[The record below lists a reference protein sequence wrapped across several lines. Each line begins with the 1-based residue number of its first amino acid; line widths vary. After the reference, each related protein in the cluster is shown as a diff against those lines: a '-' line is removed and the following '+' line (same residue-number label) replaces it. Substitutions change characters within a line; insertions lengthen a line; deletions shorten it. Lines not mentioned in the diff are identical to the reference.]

1 MVKANK
7 GKTFQFGESF
17 DQLNKIVEQL
27 ESGSADLDKA
37 LVLYE
42 EGLKIVQDCKKH
54 LTQVENKV
62 KIIRES
68 YDLGATTE
76 EDSDTAE

>member
-1 MVKANK
+1 MVKTTK
-7 GKTFQFGESF
+7 GKPFQFGESF
-17 DQLNKIVEQL
+17 EQLNKIVEQL

-54 LTQVENKV
+54 LTEVENKV
-62 KIIRES
+62 KVIRES
-68 YDLGATTE
+68 YAIDSESDE
-76 EDSDTAE
+76 EDEASE

>member
-7 GKTFQFGESF
+7 GKSFQFGESF
-17 DQLNKIVEQL
+17 EQLNNIVEQL

-62 KIIRES
+62 KVIRES
-68 YDLGATTE
+68 YSLDTE
-76 EDSDTAE
+76 AGEETDAAE

>member
-1 MVKANK
+1 MVKASK
-7 GKTFQFGESF
+7 GKAFQFGESF
-17 DQLNKIVEQL
+17 EQLNKIVEQL

-62 KIIRES
+62 KVIRES
-68 YDLGATTE
+68 YALDAEAAEGE
-76 EDSDTAE
+76 EAAE

>member
-1 MVKANK
+1 MVKASK
-7 GKTFQFGESF
+7 GKAFQFGESF
-17 DQLNKIVEQL
+17 EQLNKIVEQL

-62 KIIRES
+62 KVIRES
-68 YDLGATTE
+68 YALDAEAE
-76 EDSDTAE
+76 EGEEAAE

>member
-1 MVKANK
+1 MVKTTK
-7 GKTFQFGESF
+7 GKHFQFGEAF
-17 DQLNKIVEQL
+17 EQLNKIVESL

-62 KIIRES
+62 KVIRES
-68 YDLGATTE
+68 YAIGADEDGE
-76 EDSDTAE
+76 EESE